1 MRLIGTDEQRVYNET
16 MRLLTE
22 PTAYTHMAE
31 AVNPYGDGEAA
42 RRIIEAILYHA
53 GKIAAP
59 PEPFRSE

>member
-1 MRLIGTDEQRVYNET
+1 

-31 AVNPYGDGEAA
+31 AVNPYGDGEAS

-53 GKIAAP
+53 GRMQTP
-59 PEPFRSE
+59 PEPFQSA